1 MQVWNGYWYA
11 VSEQSET
18 PFLAGIIAG
27 LTAKKGRKAFVPQT
41 KTGLNC
47 MSKEYLNFLNYDG
60 TVQV

>member
-1 MQVWNGYWYA
+1 MNILIILLAGVIA
-11 VSEQSET
+11 
-18 PFLAGIIAG
+18 FLAGIIAG